1 MYCST
6 SGDVLPFWQNLVS
19 DASRINIPV
28 DARRDGHLGP
38 RPSAGLKRT
47 HKRHGRQTGS
57 AHPDGCGGGQ
67 CQDLGRCQDPHVQAE
82 KGQGASCSSSCSRS
96 LEYYL
101 GCSQLACSL
110 ASTHG
115 CCHLLL
121 LQICSLL
128 LGRGRFKLPVRD
140 VIAISGAEASGNL
153 TLVRS
158 ICGKMIDRASLI
170 LTSGGLRVV
179 AEQ

>member
-1 MYCST
+1 MMMMRRRAWSCSTRSTEEPTVYCST

-57 AHPDGCGGGQ
+57 THPDGCGGGQ

-82 KGQGASCSSSCSRS
+82 KGQNASCSSSCRS
-96 LEYYL
+96 LRLSSRWLSSRDGGQVRTGYCNHAFERSPYAPCLRRAGPPKSRYP
-101 GCSQLACSL
+101 
-110 ASTHG
+110 THSRR
-115 CCHLLL
+115 
-121 LQICSLL
+121 Q
-128 LGRGRFKLPVRD
+128 
-140 VIAISGAEASGNL
+140 
-153 TLVRS
+153 
-158 ICGKMIDRASLI
+158 
-170 LTSGGLRVV
+170 
-179 AEQ
+179 